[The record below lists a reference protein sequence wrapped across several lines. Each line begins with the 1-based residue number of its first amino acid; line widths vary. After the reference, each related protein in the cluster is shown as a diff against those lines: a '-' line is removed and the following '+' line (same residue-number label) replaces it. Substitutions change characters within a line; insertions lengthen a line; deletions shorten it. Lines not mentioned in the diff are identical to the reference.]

1 MLIIL
6 EYTVLYTKLII
17 NQCLLVIVI
26 VIINFTPKKN
36 SNYQISYL
44 NKKKKDK
51 IILCIKPS
59 HTLNELIVYIYIY
72 DAARL
77 GRVQNSTSQEIYN
90 GGLVDQSLS
99 TLPLVVTGNSIQ
111 CKQVRDRVC
120 SLYMDSPTSKPQL
133 TFVFVSSKFS

>member
-1 MLIIL
+1 MFI
-6 EYTVLYTKLII
+6 
-17 NQCLLVIVI
+17 VIVI

-72 DAARL
+72 MM
-77 GRVQNSTSQEIYN
+77 
-90 GGLVDQSLS
+90 
-99 TLPLVVTGNSIQ
+99 LPGWVGFRIPLHRKYIMVA
-111 CKQVRDRVC
+111 
-120 SLYMDSPTSKPQL
+120 
-133 TFVFVSSKFS
+133 